1 MQVLL
6 LSGMVMLE
14 HQLLVLLLEQLA
26 DLSLVIVETVY
37 DFVKLG
43 AQRVKLLGV
52 RQALLLLLQL
62 LLL

>member
-1 MQVLL
+1 
-6 LSGMVMLE
+6 MLE